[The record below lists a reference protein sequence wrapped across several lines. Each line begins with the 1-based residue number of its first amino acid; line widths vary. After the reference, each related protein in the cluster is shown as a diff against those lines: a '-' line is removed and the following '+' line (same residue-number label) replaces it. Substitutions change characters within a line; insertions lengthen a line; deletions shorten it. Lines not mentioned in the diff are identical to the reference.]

1 MFSAVTSLTSYRG
14 FSSQARPRKRAR
26 VSEDERPVTA
36 VSLVRL
42 TRDREFWLDDGNIV
56 LIARDV
62 GFRIYRGLLAAQS
75 TIFADMFGSPNSGA
89 DEYYDDCP
97 AVRLSDS
104 PEDLRY
110 FLRVLIPCSHRMFV
124 PLPTN

>member
-1 MFSAVTSLTSYRG
+1 M
-14 FSSQARPRKRAR
+14 
-26 VSEDERPVTA
+26 TA

-75 TIFADMFGSPNSGA
+75 TIFADMPVFGSPNSSA
-89 DEYYDDCP
+89 DEYYDDCLV
-97 AVRLSDS
+97 VRLSDS
-104 PEDLRY
+104 PEDIRY
-110 FLRVLIPCSHRMFV
+110 FLRVLVPCCHRMYV
-124 PLPTN
+124 SLCINNG

>member
-1 MFSAVTSLTSYRG
+1 MFSAVTSLTSYLG

-42 TRDREFWLDDGNIV
+42 TRDREFWLDDENFV

-62 GFRIYRGLLAAQS
+62 GFRIYRGLLSVQS
-75 TIFADMFGSPNSGA
+75 QVFEDLFASASSSTDELFAD
-89 DEYYDDCP
+89 CP
-97 AVRLSDS
+97 VVHLSDS
-104 PEDLRY
+104 PGDLVHL
-110 FLRVLIPCSHRMFV
+110 LRVL
-124 PLPTN
+124 LPTSRKM